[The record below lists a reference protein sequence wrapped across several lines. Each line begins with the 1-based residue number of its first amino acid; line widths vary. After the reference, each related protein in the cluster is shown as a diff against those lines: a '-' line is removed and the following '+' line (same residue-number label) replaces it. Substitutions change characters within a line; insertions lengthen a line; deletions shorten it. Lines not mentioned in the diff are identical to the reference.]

1 MTPKELYEWA
11 QARKLEEAHIRICD
25 GMAITMYPEMECVSA
40 GRYQVIIDVSTLT
53 AIEYD
58 DAESWAAIYERAEQ

>member
-40 GRYQVIIDVSTLT
+40 GRYQVIISALERERTHRLT
-53 AIEYD
+53 GASLPETIFC
-58 DAESWAAIYERAEQ
+58 IRT